1 MKTQPWTDRV
11 AAITALDDPVRRRLF
26 ELVSGSQ
33 TPVSRDGAA
42 QALGLK
48 RSTTAFHLDRLADA
62 GLLGVEYRRLGG
74 KTGPGSGRPS
84 KLYRRA
90 AEEVTVSVPERNYEL
105 AGELMASAIDVA
117 GRSGEPVREALL
129 RLTGDTGRA
138 MGAKAGTLEKVLDDN
153 GYEPYPDEAGNT
165 VMANCPFHRL
175 AQQHSEIVCALNVEL
190 LRGAVVGSGD
200 TEHRVLHEP
209 GTGRCCVKVTRTN
222 A

>member
-26 ELVSGSQ
+26 ELVSGSR

-62 GLLGVEYRRLGG
+62 GLLGVEYKRLG

-90 AEEVTVSVPERNYEL
+90 TEEVAVSVPERNYEL
-105 AGELMASAIDVA
+105 AGELMASAIEVA
-117 GRSGEPVREALL
+117 GRSGEPIRETLL
-129 RLTGDTGRA
+129 RLTAEAGRA
-138 MGAKAGTLEKVLDDN
+138 MGAQAGTLEKVLEDN
-153 GYEPYPDEAGNT
+153 GYEPYPDAVGDT
-165 VMANCPFHRL
+165 AMGNCPFHRL
-175 AQQHSEIVCALNVEL
+175 AQRHSEIVCALNIEL
-190 LRGAVVGSGD
+190 LRGAADGSGD
-200 TEHRVLHEP
+200 TEHSILHEP
-209 GTGRCCVKVTRTN
+209 GTGRCCVKVTKRTS
-222 A
+222 